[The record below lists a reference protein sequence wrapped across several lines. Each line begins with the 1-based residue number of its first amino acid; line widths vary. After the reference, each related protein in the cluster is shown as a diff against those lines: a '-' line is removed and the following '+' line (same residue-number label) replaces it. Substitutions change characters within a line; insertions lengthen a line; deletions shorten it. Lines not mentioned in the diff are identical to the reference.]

1 MAHAADVTRRDQGA
15 VFFHGPILT
24 SNSPTISSSRPRV
37 ALIDGNYF
45 AHRFYHG
52 RPAQRGKDGREVGV
66 LSAYALWLA
75 QLASDKRLSHWALVL
90 DHQDPSFRHQA
101 FADYKGHR
109 PPMPDDL
116 REQLRLLPELAS
128 IFGISTWQISGVEAD
143 DTLASLAQRSI
154 EAGAEVWLA
163 TSDKDLDQLLTQQ
176 LFTWDPMGD
185 RLRGVSELWNERGIR
200 PDQVCDWL
208 CMVGDSADNIP
219 GIKGI
224 GVKGA
229 AQLLGEYDNLSA
241 IIAHRETFT
250 RVGNKPAKNSSLAN
264 NSFVISW
271 RCVLMLTSINQQ
283 SHLLSANLQN
293 PIRLPRLKF
302 AMP

>member
-1 MAHAADVTRRDQGA
+1 
-15 VFFHGPILT
+15 
-24 SNSPTISSSRPRV
+24 
-37 ALIDGNYF
+37 
-45 AHRFYHG
+45 
-52 RPAQRGKDGREVGV
+52 
-66 LSAYALWLA
+66 
-75 QLASDKRLSHWALVL
+75 
-90 DHQDPSFRHQA
+90 
-101 FADYKGHR
+101 
-109 PPMPDDL
+109 MPDDL

-241 IIAHRETFT
+241 IIAHRKPSP
-250 RVGNKPAKNSSLAN
+250 RVGNKPAKNSSPAN

-271 RCVLMLTSINQQ
+271 RCALMLTSIDQQ
-283 SHLLSANLQN
+283 SHL
-293 PIRLPRLKF
+293 P
-302 AMP
+302 